1 MALDPSATAFSD
13 AMVVLGAAGL
23 VIPAFARLRIT
34 PVIGFILVGILVG
47 PHGLGSLIER
57 WPWLYYVSIT
67 DTHSLEP
74 FAELGIILLL
84 FTIGLELSFGRL
96 WGMRKPLFGFGAAEL
111 FGSAAL
117 IAGAFML
124 LGNTVNASLGL
135 GLALALSST
144 ALVLPIAGTASAVGR
159 LALAMLL
166 FEDLALVPI
175 IFTLGA
181 LGPGGDDTGALLIT
195 LVGGVALIA
204 AMFVV
209 GRFALPRLFGQAART
224 KSPELF
230 LAASLLVVILASVA
244 TLSVG
249 LSPIVGALVAG
260 LLIAETEYAH
270 EVETVVEPFKG
281 LALGVFLISVGMS
294 VDLRAL
300 ADNWALTLTA
310 VAAVVVI
317 KAGVTFGLLRLGG
330 VRAGTSAE
338 TSLLMASPSE
348 TTLIVLAT
356 ATQAALIRPESAA
369 FWQVVTAIGLTI
381 TPLLATVG
389 KRLSRRIDV
398 GATENEGDEA
408 ARRTVIVGY
417 GRVGKLVGEMLDA
430 HERPWRAVEADPEIV
445 FAAGRNV
452 RFGDVSRPGMIERLA
467 LDRADAVVLTM
478 DDPAQAARLTRR
490 IRNAFPQLTIVAR
503 ARDPG
508 HAAALYRAGATDA
521 VPETLESSLQLSEA
535 VLVDLGVAMGP
546 VIASIH
552 EKRDEYRAFIK
563 AEGELAVAPRLKLRT

>member
-1 MALDPSATAFSD
+1 MAIDPTSMAFSD
-13 AMVVLGAAGL
+13 TMVVLGAAGL

-34 PVIGFILVGILVG
+34 PVIGFILVGVLVG
-47 PHGLGSLIER
+47 PHGLGSLVDR

-67 DTHSLEP
+67 NSHSLEP

-84 FTIGLELSFGRL
+84 FSIGLELSFGRL
-96 WGMRKPLFGFGAAEL
+96 WSMRGALFGFGASEL
-111 FGSAAL
+111 LGSAAL
-117 IAGAFML
+117 IAAVFML
-124 LGNTVNASLGL
+124 LGNTMNASLGR

-175 IFTLGA
+175 IFALGV
-181 LGPGGDDTGALLIT
+181 LGPGGGDTAVLMKTVI
-195 LVGGVALIA
+195 GGIFVIA
-204 AMFVV
+204 AMFIA
-209 GRFALPRLFGQAART
+209 GRFVLPRLFGQAART

-260 LLIAETEYAH
+260 LLIAETDYAH

-294 VDLRAL
+294 VDLR
-300 ADNWALTLTA
+300 TLLETWPVTLSA

-317 KAGVTFGLLRLGG
+317 KSAITFGLLRLGG

-338 TSLLMASPSE
+338 TSLLMAAPSE

-356 ATQAALIRPESAA
+356 ATQAALIQSEAAA

-381 TPLLATVG
+381 TPLLAALG
-389 KRLSRRIDV
+389 KRLSRRIDR
-398 GATENEGDEA
+398 GAETEADNPDE
-408 ARRTVIVGY
+408 RRTIIIGY
-417 GRVGKLVGEMLDA
+417 GRVGHLIGEMLA
-430 HERPWRAVEADPEIV
+430 RPCLARRRGQFGNRHRVGSERALRRCRTSRRDRAAGARSCRRRRADDGRSGASGAPDPPYSRRPSGADDRRTRPRPQTCRGAV
-445 FAAGRNV
+445 QGRCDRCGARNARKFAAAV
-452 RFGDVSRPGMIERLA
+452 RGGARRSRCRDGAGDRL
-467 LDRADAVVLTM
+467 
-478 DDPAQAARLTRR
+478 DPR
-490 IRNAFPQLTIVAR
+490 
-503 ARDPG
+503 
-508 HAAALYRAGATDA
+508 
-521 VPETLESSLQLSEA
+521 
-535 VLVDLGVAMGP
+535 
-546 VIASIH
+546 
-552 EKRDEYRAFIK
+552 K
-563 AEGELAVAPRLKLRT
+563 A